1 MRDERTDRIAREAAR
16 LMALGKVEGITQ
28 AIQAAVDRLGLVTA
42 PRPGHVL
49 VRRHARGMAMQAL
62 GDVGYANS
70 VADILGRAEELMTL
84 IEHGLEDAWTVL
96 VGRAAKGQVDAGVTL
111 YLRVY
116 TRRPLRDIVEL
127 TVDCGYEEPA
137 FETAHTKLG
146 RLDRIRFVDEGVPVV
161 ITRCL
166 PEMKSS
172 HQHDLMTGRPMATL
186 DLVALRRQL
195 AE

>member
-1 MRDERTDRIAREAAR
+1 MPDQRTDRIAREAAR
-16 LMALGKVEGITQ
+16 LIALGKAEGITQ
-28 AIQAAVDRLGLVTA
+28 AIQAAVDRLGFATA

-62 GDVGYANS
+62 GDVGYASS

-84 IEHGLEDAWTVL
+84 IEHGLADASTVL
-96 VGRAAKGQVDAGVTL
+96 VGRAAKGQIDAGVTL

-116 TRRPLRDIVEL
+116 TRRPLRDVVEL
-127 TVDCGYEEPA
+127 TVDYGYEEPA

-172 HQHDLMTGRPMATL
+172 VRHDLVTGKPIATL